1 MFNLSPSVCLQQR
14 ALIEAGPA
22 LMVTAMKGYGQMI
35 TAATIDTQHNDPS
48 WIVSGRKG
56 KAYSIIYTVFY
67 EKPFCCL

>member
-1 MFNLSPSVCLQQR
+1 MCLCLQQR

-35 TAATIDTQHNDPS
+35 TAATIDTQHYNDSS

-56 KAYSIIYTVFY
+56 KAYSLIYTVFY
-67 EKPFCCL
+67 EKSFSQICI